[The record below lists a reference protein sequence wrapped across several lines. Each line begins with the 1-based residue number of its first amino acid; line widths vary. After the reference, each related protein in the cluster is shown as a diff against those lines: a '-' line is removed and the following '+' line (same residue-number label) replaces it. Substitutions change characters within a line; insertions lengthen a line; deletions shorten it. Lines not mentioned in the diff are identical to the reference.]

1 MPLSYE
7 ARIQLRKNLKPKIV
21 KTCNYCGETLETSYP
36 NKIYHTVCARKL
48 NVERANR
55 YKI

>member
-7 ARIQLRKNLKPKIV
+7 TRLQLRKNLKPKIV
-21 KTCNYCGETLETSYP
+21 KTCNYCGEILETPYP
-36 NKIYHTVCARKL
+36 AKIYHTICARKL